1 MTEVLRTRA
10 ELASALASRSGTLA
24 VVMTMGALHS
34 GHEALLR
41 AARERAD
48 DVLATIFVNPLQFGP
63 NEDFDRYPRTFD
75 ADLAVCA
82 AAGVRYVFAPSRE
95 EMYPDGE
102 PMVRVNPG
110 GLGEELEGAS
120 RPGFFTGVLT
130 VVLKLLNL
138 IRPDVAFFGEKD
150 YQQLVLVRRM
160 VRDLA
165 LDVEIVGVPTVR
177 EPDGLALSSR
187 NRYLSAAER
196 TAALSLS
203 AALRAGAEAAAAGRG
218 ADGALA
224 AAFRAFGAGAGGGT
238 PDAVTG
244 PATGSA
250 APTTAGESGA
260 GAPAGSPAAGGSDG
274 AAPAARLDYL
284 VLTDP
289 ELGPPPATGPARM
302 LIAAWVGTT
311 RLIDNMPV
319 ELAPVTP
326 EG

>member
-1 MTEVLRTRA
+1 
-10 ELASALASRSGTLA
+10 
-24 VVMTMGALHS
+24 MTMGALHA

-48 DVLATIFVNPLQFGP
+48 DVIATIFVNPLQFGP
-63 NEDFDRYPRTFD
+63 NEDFDRYPRTFE
-75 ADLAVCA
+75 ADLEVCA

-102 PMVRVNPG
+102 PMVRVDPG
-110 GLGEELEGAS
+110 SLGEKLEGAS

-150 YQQLVLVRRM
+150 YQQLTLVRRM
-160 VRDLA
+160 VRDLE

-187 NRYLSAAER
+187 NRYLSAVER
-196 TAALSLS
+196 RAALSLS

-224 AAFRAFGAGAGGGT
+224 AARRAFDAASVGAGTPGGC
-238 PDAVTG
+238 
-244 PATGSA
+244 
-250 APTTAGESGA
+250 
-260 GAPAGSPAAGGSDG
+260 
-274 AAPAARLDYL
+274 AARLDYL

-302 LIAAWVGTT
+302 LVAAWVGTT
-311 RLIDNMPV
+311 RLIDNTPV